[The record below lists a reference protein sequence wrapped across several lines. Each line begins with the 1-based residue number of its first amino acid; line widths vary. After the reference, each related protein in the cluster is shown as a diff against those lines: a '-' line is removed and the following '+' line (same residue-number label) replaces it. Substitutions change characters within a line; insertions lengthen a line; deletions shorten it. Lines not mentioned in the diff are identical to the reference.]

1 MTRSEAAGEAPIG
14 LGGAA
19 GAGEAPIGLF
29 DPRRGESPK
38 LLNRIEVVPSWQ
50 VRPLR
55 AEGMVELIV
64 WLPRGGNSY
73 GHALRQIRVWDLP
86 DLLEA
91 YRADPEG
98 LLEKFFGWLQPAG
111 VVAPPNASPRS
122 SPVVSTTVSSDD
134 LGF

>member
-1 MTRSEAAGEAPIG
+1 MTHSEVEAPIG
-14 LGGAA
+14 LG
-19 GAGEAPIGLF
+19 GEAPIGLF

-98 LLEKFFGWLQPAG
+98 LLEKFFGWLQPASAG
-111 VVAPPNASPRS
+111 GAGAIAPRADAIAP
-122 SPVVSTTVSSDD
+122 PVVSTTVSADD